1 MNANGYFQLVFYFAV
16 LLLLAKPLGIYMAE
30 VYEGRSAA
38 LRFGRP
44 LERLL
49 YRVSGIDPEKEMR
62 WTQYALASLW
72 FTLAGLVVVYALQR
86 LQVWLPLNPQSMA
99 AVSADSS
106 FNTAVSFVT
115 NTNWQGYGGES
126 TMRYLMQM
134 LALTGQKLVSAA
146 LDMAGGGAEIRA
158 LWGQG
163 CRSI

>member
-86 LQVWLPLNPQSMA
+86 LQVWLPLNPQIMA
-99 AVSADSS
+99 ADWAASS
-106 FNTAVSFVT
+106 LNTTVRFETKHTLHGLVRAAP
-115 NTNWQGYGGES
+115 Q
-126 TMRYLMQM
+126 
-134 LALTGQKLVSAA
+134 ALTLSRQCVL
-146 LDMAGGGAEIRA
+146 
-158 LWGQG
+158 
-163 CRSI
+163 

>member
-62 WTQYALASLW
+62 CRS
-72 FTLAGLVVVYALQR
+72 
-86 LQVWLPLNPQSMA
+86 
-99 AVSADSS
+99 
-106 FNTAVSFVT
+106 
-115 NTNWQGYGGES
+115 
-126 TMRYLMQM
+126 
-134 LALTGQKLVSAA
+134 
-146 LDMAGGGAEIRA
+146 
-158 LWGQG
+158 G
-163 CRSI
+163 CRSIRKAWRRSRPILRSIPRSVS